1 MSSHLKPRVGHMEQ
15 VEIDWTPRCDDDTL
29 PANAAIRHWS
39 TQLLNAMDGFDRP
52 LRINV
57 DLTKRR
63 LAEAGF
69 VDIKEETIPFPI
81 NGWRGDEKERDI
93 GRWFN
98 LAFVQGLEGLSLAPL
113 FRGHNMSPGEIRALL
128 EDVNKDCRAT
138 KMHTYMR
145 L

>member
-1 MSSHLKPRVGHMEQ
+1 MEQ

-57 DLTKRR
+57 DLTKRQ

-81 NGWRGDEKERDI
+81 NGWREDKKEI
-93 GRWFN
+93 GCWFN
-98 LAFVQGLEGLSLAPL
+98 LAFVNGLEGLSLAPL
-113 FRGHNMSPGEIRALL
+113 FRSHKMSLGKIHALL

-138 KMHTYMR
+138 KKHTYMR